1 MRFKINAHMKILFI
15 VPSYKPAFVYGG
27 TIVVIARLAE
37 QLAIEGN
44 DVSVYTTTA
53 NGKAEL
59 DVVPG
64 KEMIIDGVRVT
75 YFKRITGDHT
85 HVSSDLWRC
94 LYNHIKS
101 FDVIHI
107 HSWWSPLIIG
117 AFCVCRIKNV
127 KPIFSPHGMLSK
139 YIIETNNP
147 RKKKVVHI
155 MGKRLLKHATLHA
168 TADTEWEESLNII
181 PHWRGHV
188 IPNLVALSNIAYQ
201 RTYNDVFTIGFISRI
216 DPKKGLDLLIT
227 ALSNV
232 TFDYKLQIAGD
243 GDPAYIA
250 SLERLAEE
258 KGNASKL
265 HWVGWKNG
273 EGKFEFLSQ
282 LDLFALTS
290 YNENFAVVAI
300 EALSVGTP
308 VLVSDKV
315 GLYKYV
321 LERDMGWIT
330 DLNINNITQ
339 KLNTLFSDSS
349 KQRRINAEAPSK
361 IKIDFDD
368 SALAKEYIQLYQN
381 K

>member
-1 MRFKINAHMKILFI
+1 MKILFI
-15 VPSYKPAFVYGG
+15 VPSYKPAFMYGG
-27 TIVVIARLAE
+27 TIVVVTRLAE
-37 QLAIEGN
+37 QLAFEGH

-94 LYNHIKS
+94 LYNNIKS
-101 FDVIHI
+101 FDVVHI

-117 AFCVCRIKNV
+117 AFCVCRIKKV
-127 KPIFSPHGMLSK
+127 KPVFSPHGMLSK

-147 RKKKVVHI
+147 RKKKAVHI
-155 MGKRLLKHATLHA
+155 MGKRLLKHATLHV

-188 IPNLVALSNIAYQ
+188 IPNLVSLSEKTYS
-201 RTYNDVFTIGFISRI
+201 RPYNDVFTIGFISRI
-216 DPKKGLDLLIT
+216 APKKGLDLLIT
-227 ALSNV
+227 SLSKVN
-232 TFDYKLQIAGD
+232 FNYKLQIAGD
-243 GDPAYIA
+243 GDADYIA
-250 SLERLAEE
+250 SLKKLSKEM
-258 KGNASKL
+258 GNADKL
-265 HWVGWKNG
+265 EWVGWKNG
-273 EGKFEFLSQ
+273 EDKFEFLSQ

-290 YNENFAVVAI
+290 HNENFAVVVV

-308 VLVSDKV
+308 VLLSDKV

-321 LERDMGWIT
+321 LDRDMGWIT
-330 DLNINNITQ
+330 DLNVENITQ
-339 KLNTLFSDSS
+339 QLNTLYSE
-349 KQRRINAEAPSK
+349 KNKLQKINLEAPAK
-361 IKIDFDD
+361 IKVEYDD

>member
-1 MRFKINAHMKILFI
+1 MKILFI

-37 QLAIEGN
+37 QLALEGH

-94 LYNHIKS
+94 LYNNIKS
-101 FDVIHI
+101 FDVVHI

-117 AFCVCRIKNV
+117 AFCVCRIKKV
-127 KPIFSPHGMLSK
+127 KPVFSPHGMLSK

-147 RKKKVVHI
+147 RKKKAVHI
-155 MGKRLLKHATLHA
+155 MGKRLLKHATLHV

-243 GDPAYIA
+243 GDPDYIA
-250 SLERLAEE
+250 SLKRLAEE

-273 EGKFEFLSQ
+273 EDKFKFLAQ

-330 DLNINNITQ
+330 DLNVNNITQ
-339 KLNTLFSDSS
+339 KLNTLFSDST